1 MHDVLVLFFHLLSY
15 YKVLHPGP
23 LDVVQPYL
31 YQFSQFAM
39 KPYGR
44 HHGCLIQNCSKIKW

>member
-23 LDVVQPYL
+23 LDVVQPHL

-44 HHGCLIQNCSKIKW
+44 HHGCLIQNCSTI